1 MKSAIRWASALLGA
15 CALLIA
21 PAAASAQAASA
32 TAAAK
37 VPASFQPAAQSFIT
51 PSWGVVLGGVGCQPG
66 HTCRAR
72 LAVSADGGAH
82 WRFLAAPDV
91 SLGVQGQVIAVMFAS
106 RRDGWLYGNGPDL
119 YATHDGGA
127 RWRAISLGG
136 PIRSM
141 ATGAGTA
148 YAMVYRSSGNQLWR
162 SPAATSAWTRAGTMT
177 GSALE
182 VYGKAAWFGSSTRLW
197 ATTSGVRWHRYPF
210 ACPTGT
216 ELGAIAAASRSH
228 VAFLC
233 DFAGGTYH
241 TVKDVLVSVNGGR
254 TEHLTGHAPLA
265 GDLYGQSF
273 AVPPGRANVIT
284 IAAVT
289 PGPDYLYR
297 SANGGKTWVSITVP
311 RTSGGITLTSLAY
324 VSRSVGAV
332 VVVLSQL
339 LRTADAGLGWHAVKF

>member
-21 PAAASAQAASA
+21 PAAASAQPASA
-32 TAAAK
+32 TAAAS
-37 VPASFQPAAQSFIT
+37 VPASFQPAAESFIT
-51 PSWGVVLGGVGCQPG
+51 PSWGAVLGGVGCQPG
-66 HTCRAR
+66 HSCRAR
-72 LAVSADGGAH
+72 LAVTADGGAH

-91 SLGVQGQVIAVMFAS
+91 SLGSQGQVNAVLFAS
-106 RRDGWLYGNGPDL
+106 SRDGWLYGYGPSL

-127 RWRAISLGG
+127 HWSTISLGG
-136 PIRSM
+136 PIWSM

-148 YAMVYRSSGNQLWR
+148 YAMVYHSSGNQLWR
-162 SPAATSAWTRAGTMT
+162 SPAAANAWARAGAMT
-177 GSALE
+177 GSALG
-182 VYGKAAWFGSSTRLW
+182 VYGRAAWFGSSTRLW
-197 ATTSGVRWHRYPF
+197 ATTNGVRWQRYPF
-210 ACPTGT
+210 ACPAGTG
-216 ELGAIAAASRSH
+216 LGAIAAASGSH

-233 DFAGGTYH
+233 EFAGGMYK

-254 TEHLTGHAPLA
+254 SQHPTGQAPLA

-273 AVPPGRANVIT
+273 AVPPGLASVIT

-297 SANGGKTWVSITVP
+297 SANTGKTWVSITVP
-311 RTSGGITLTSLAY
+311 RTGGGILLTSLSY

-332 VVVLSQL
+332 VVQLSQL
-339 LRTADAGLGWHAVKF
+339 LRTTDAGLSWHAVKF